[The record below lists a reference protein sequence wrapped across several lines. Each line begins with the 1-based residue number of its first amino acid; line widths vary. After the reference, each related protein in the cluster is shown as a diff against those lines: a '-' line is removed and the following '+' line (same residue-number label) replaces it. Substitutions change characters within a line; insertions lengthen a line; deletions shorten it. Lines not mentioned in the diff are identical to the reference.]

1 MRDLLISVI
10 RVIAADIF
18 FSAVF
23 AIFIPHEVT
32 KKTFYCLNL
41 HLKIMPFDM
50 SQIFILVLYAKRVW

>member
-32 KKTFYCLNL
+32 KKAFYCLN
-41 HLKIMPFDM
+41 
-50 SQIFILVLYAKRVW
+50 